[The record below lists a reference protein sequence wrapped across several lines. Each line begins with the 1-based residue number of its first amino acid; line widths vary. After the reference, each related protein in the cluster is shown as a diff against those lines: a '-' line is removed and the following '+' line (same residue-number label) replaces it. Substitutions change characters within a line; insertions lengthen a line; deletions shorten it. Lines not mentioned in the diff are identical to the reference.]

1 MTKDE
6 LWTAFVRKN
15 PSLVNSTVTFT
26 AKGLRH
32 FFNRTFE
39 IALDEGEYDTIAG
52 ESQRP
57 PHPSDSMP
65 DFLKQFLHRKP

>member
-6 LWTAFVRKN
+6 LWSAFVKKN
-15 PSLVNSTVTFT
+15 PSLVNATVTFT

-32 FFNRTFE
+32 FFERTFD
-39 IALDEGEYDTIAG
+39 IALEEGEYDIPKKNGA
-52 ESQRP
+52 
-57 PHPSDSMP
+57 DIP

>member
-6 LWTAFVRKN
+6 LWAAFVRKN
-15 PSLVNSTVTFT
+15 PALLAANVSFS
-26 AKGLRH
+26 AAGIRK
-32 FFNRTFE
+32 FFDRTFE
-39 IALDEGEYDTIAG
+39 IALEEGEYDAIAG
-52 ESQRP
+52 ESSRT